1 MNTEEKIENPD
12 FNKEIDGEEKS
23 ETAAENTETS
33 NELDQQTFED
43 PQEKLE
49 KTISELNDKIL
60 RLLAENQNL
69 RKNHEKE
76 KEDILKYGSFNF
88 ASGILSLTDNLDRAF
103 SIFKNN
109 EKFKDKDKE
118 FVDIKNGIELIE
130 KELLITLEKNNI
142 TYVDCLNKKFDPN
155 FHQALSEI
163 ESEKEHGTVVE
174 EIQKG
179 YLLHD
184 RLLRPSLVNIAKSG
198 KKDEK

>member
-12 FNKEIDGEEKS
+12 FNKEINGEEKS
-23 ETAAENTETS
+23 ETAVENAETS
-33 NELDQQTFED
+33 NELNQQTLED

-109 EKFKDKDKE
+109 EKFKDKE
-118 FVDIKNGIELIE
+118 FIDIKNGIELIE
-130 KELLITLEKNNI
+130 KELLITLEKNSI

-184 RLLRPSLVNIAKSG
+184 SLLRPSLVNIAKSG
-198 KKDEK
+198 KKD

>member
-23 ETAAENTETS
+23 ETAAENAETS
-33 NELDQQTFED
+33 NELDQQTLED

-109 EKFKDKDKE
+109 QKFKDKE

-130 KELLITLEKNNI
+130 KELLVTLEKNNI

-155 FHQALSEI
+155 FHQALSEV
-163 ESEKEHGTVVE
+163 ESEKEHGTVAE

-198 KKDEK
+198 KKD

>member
-33 NELDQQTFED
+33 NELDQQTLED

-109 EKFKDKDKE
+109 QKFKDKE

-155 FHQALSEI
+155 FHQALSEV

>member
-23 ETAAENTETS
+23 ETAAENAETS
-33 NELDQQTFED
+33 NELDQQTLED

-109 EKFKDKDKE
+109 EKFKDKE
-118 FVDIKNGIELIE
+118 FIDIKNGIELIE
-130 KELLITLEKNNI
+130 KELLITLEKNSI

-155 FHQALSEI
+155 FHQALSEV

>member
-23 ETAAENTETS
+23 ETAAKNAETS
-33 NELDQQTFED
+33 NELDQQTLED

-109 EKFKDKDKE
+109 EKFKDKE

-155 FHQALSEI
+155 FHQALSEV

-198 KKDEK
+198 KKD

>member
-33 NELDQQTFED
+33 NELDQHTFED

-69 RKNHEKE
+69 RKNNEKE

-109 EKFKDKDKE
+109 EKFEDKE

-130 KELLITLEKNNI
+130 KELLVTLEKNNI

>member
-23 ETAAENTETS
+23 ETAAENAETS
-33 NELDQQTFED
+33 NELDQQTLED

-109 EKFKDKDKE
+109 EKFKDKE

-130 KELLITLEKNNI
+130 KELLITLEKNSI

-198 KKDEK
+198 KKD